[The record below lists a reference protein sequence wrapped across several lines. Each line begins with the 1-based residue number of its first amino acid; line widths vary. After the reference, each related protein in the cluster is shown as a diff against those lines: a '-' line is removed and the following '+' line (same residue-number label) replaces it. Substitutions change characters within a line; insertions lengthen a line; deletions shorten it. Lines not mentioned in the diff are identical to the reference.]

1 MTSEEKIKLIEDAL
15 ELKENSINE
24 DTLLSEIEE
33 FDSMGKLTIIVL
45 CDDEFGK
52 KLTGENIKEF
62 KTVGDLLR
70 FMV

>member
-1 MTSEEKIKLIEDAL
+1 MTNEEKIKLIEDAL

-52 KLTGENIKEF
+52 KLTGEKIKEF
-62 KTVGDLLR
+62 KTVGDLLD
-70 FMV
+70 FMG